1 MKSKRV
7 KAAIERYRNAF
18 VGTARPE
25 EIAEYCRLFTEVAE
39 IAEQEA
45 EERIRAEL
53 LRWHDPKEELPE
65 EGAVVLGEIANE
77 WIAYY
82 AILHYDIFGWWIR
95 PTPLD
100 GWASCPYDV
109 MKWRY
114 IHE

>member
-1 MKSKRV
+1 MKTIKERAKAYARKIWANGKRDYAPL
-7 KAAIERYRNAF
+7 KKM
-18 VGTARPE
+18 
-25 EIAEYCRLFTEVAE
+25 
-39 IAEQEA
+39 AEQDFSA
-45 EERIRAEL
+45 GAQSEREEL

-77 WIAYY
+77 MIAHY
-82 AILHYDIFGWWIR
+82 AILHYDIFGWWVR